1 MNHFEYRDGALCCEE
16 VKLADIADAVGTPAY
31 VYSTATLERH
41 YDVFRA
47 AFAPREVLVAFAVK
61 ANANIAVLA
70 TLARK
75 GAGADTVSQGE
86 IERALRARVPADKI
100 IFSGVGKTE
109 AELAFAVQTGV
120 HQINLESIAELETL
134 SRIAWALQK
143 QPAIAIRVN
152 PDVHAGGHEKISTGK
167 GDAKFGVSPDQALA
181 LYARATDDKHLDAKG
196 LAVHIGSQ
204 IRDLA
209 PLEAAFRVMRSLA
222 ERLRSVGIA
231 IERLDLG
238 GGLGVPYFNEPDPP
252 APAEYAAMAE
262 RVFAGF
268 DIALSFEPGR
278 MIAANAGVLISRVV
292 RLQDRPRPIVV
303 LDAAMNDLIRPA
315 IYDAYHEIRP
325 ARLKGD
331 THSSAPARQGI
342 PASGDECVSPTA
354 YDVVGPICETG
365 DTFARNRMLAP
376 VQEGDLVAFM
386 TAGAYGAVMASTYNA
401 RPLLPEVL
409 VRGDKFEVVRRR
421 WEVADQL
428 KLERLPPWL
437 EEA

>member
-1 MNHFEYRDGALCCEE
+1 MNHFGYINGALCCEG

-41 YDVFRA
+41 YDVFRN

-70 TLARK
+70 TLAQK

-86 IERALRARVPADKI
+86 IERALTAGVPAEKI

-109 AELAFAVQTGV
+109 AELAFAVRAGL
-120 HQINLESIAELETL
+120 HQINVESLAELETL
-134 SRIAWALQK
+134 ARIARALNRK
-143 QPAIAIRVN
+143 PAIAIRVN
-152 PDVHAGGHEKISTGK
+152 PDVGAGGHEKISTGK
-167 GDAKFGVSPDQALA
+167 GDAKFGVSPEQALA
-181 LYARATDDKHLDAKG
+181 LYARAANEPHLDAKG

-222 ERLRSVGIA
+222 ERLRSDGVA
-231 IERLDLG
+231 IDRLDLG

-252 APAEYAAMAE
+252 APSAYATMVE
-262 RVFAGF
+262 RVLAGF
-268 DIALSFEPGR
+268 DIGLSFEPGR
-278 MIAANAGVLISRVV
+278 MISANAGVLISRVV

-315 IYDAYHEIRP
+315 IYDAYHEIKP
-325 ARLKGD
+325 A
-331 THSSAPARQGI
+331 AEPAAADPRR
-342 PASGDECVSPTA
+342 A

-365 DTFARNRMLAP
+365 DTFTRNRLLSP
-376 VQEGDLVAFM
+376 LKEGDLVAFM

-401 RPLLPEVL
+401 RPLVAEVL
-409 VRGDKFEVVRRR
+409 VRGDKFDIVRRR

-428 KLERLPPWL
+428 ALEKLPPWL
-437 EEA
+437 EESR

>member
-1 MNHFEYRDGALCCEE
+1 VNHFEYRGGALCCEG
-16 VKLADIADAVGTPAY
+16 VKLADIAEAVGTPAY

-41 YDVFRA
+41 YQVFRD

-75 GAGADTVSQGE
+75 GAGADTVSRGE
-86 IERALRARVPADKI
+86 IERALMAGVPATKI
-100 IFSGVGKTE
+100 IFSGVGKT
-109 AELAFAVQTGV
+109 ADELAFAVEAGV
-120 HQINLESIAELETL
+120 HQINVESIAELEML
-134 SRIAWALQK
+134 SRVAGELSRTQ
-143 QPAIAIRVN
+143 AIAIRVN
-152 PDVHAGGHEKISTGK
+152 PDVGAGGHEKISTGK
-167 GDAKFGVSPDQALA
+167 GDAKFGVSPEQALA
-181 LYARATDDKHLDAKG
+181 LYARAADDSHLDAKG

-209 PLEAAFRVMRSLA
+209 PLESAFCVMRGLT
-222 ERLRSVGIA
+222 ERLRAEGIA

-238 GGLGVPYFNEPDPP
+238 GGLGVPYFNDPDPP
-252 APAEYAAMAE
+252 APSEYAAMVE

-278 MIAANAGVLISRVV
+278 MIAANAGILLSRVV

-315 IYDAYHEIRP
+315 IYDAYHGIKP
-325 ARLKGD
+325 LI
-331 THSSAPARQGI
+331 APAAG
-342 PASGDECVSPTA
+342 AAELA

-365 DTFARNRMLAP
+365 DTFTRNRMLPPLRA
-376 VQEGDLVAFM
+376 GDLVAFM

-401 RPLLPEVL
+401 RPLVPEVL
-409 VRGDKFEVVRRR
+409 VRSDAFEVVRRR

-428 KLERLPPWL
+428 TLEKLPPWL
-437 EEA
+437 EGAR